1 MTRAVETWERF
12 WFRETETST
21 LALFRIAFGIV
32 VLAVVWIVLQFV
44 LGMVFAVI
52 RAALL
57 VVLFGIVAWVV
68 LVGPPGGR
76 D

>member
-1 MTRAVETWERF
+1 MARQVEPPRGGIA
-12 WFRETETST
+12 S
-21 LALFRIAFGIV
+21 RILLGIV

>member
-1 MTRAVETWERF
+1 MARPVEPRGGGLTTRI
-12 WFRETETST
+12 
-21 LALFRIAFGIV
+21 LLGIV
-32 VLAVVWIVLQFV
+32 VLVVVWIVVQSV
-44 LGMVFAVI
+44 LGMVFAFV

-57 VVLFGIVAWVV
+57 VALFGIVAWIV